1 MFGRNTRAKE
11 TVDRTPDQWPADI
24 GEQMAAV
31 HRIYPI
37 VNTAADPRLVELLK
51 PLRICALD
59 SESRTLSATPRV
71 KRPRHDEPGVGCG
84 WPTSISKEK
93 ALQKCFSFY
102 DKPLPFHDRAIAF
115 GPNRPTYNC
124 ASVGYPTF

>member
-1 MFGRNTRAKE
+1 MFGRNARAKE

-37 VNTAADPRLVELLK
+37 VNTAADPKMVELLK

-59 SESRTLSATPRV
+59 SEFRTLSATPGATLAAPLICGRMLAYVSYTQPRLRSGLFVRV

-93 ALQKCFSFY
+93 ALRKCF
-102 DKPLPFHDRAIAF
+102 
-115 GPNRPTYNC
+115 
-124 ASVGYPTF
+124 